1 MMKKLAVG
9 ALGAVALA
17 GALVSSNA
25 EATCT
30 IDSECKVAFGCAPC
44 STAWALGITGTAWQV
59 RSTTDINGART
70 SFRTRRTT
78 AGNGGGLTVEA
89 TEVGSSFHTVYGDIA
104 CSSNTYSE
112 LIEFH
117 ETGSRTVFC
126 PSGTTPVRADARIY
140 LPDELCPFDQI
151 CAFN

>member
-1 MMKKLAVG
+1 MLKKLVIG

-30 IDSECKVAFGCAPC
+30 IDSDCKRQFGCASC
-44 STAWALGITGTAWQV
+44 NTAYALGITGTAWQG
-59 RSTTDINGART
+59 RSATDINGART
-70 SFRTRRTT
+70 SYRTRRTT

-89 TEVGSSFHTVYGDIA
+89 TEVGSSFHTVYGSIA
-104 CSSNTYSE
+104 CSGSTTSE
-112 LIEFH
+112 LIELH

-126 PSGTTPVRADARIY
+126 PPSMSPVRADTSIHF
-140 LPDELCPFDQI
+140 PDELCPFDQI